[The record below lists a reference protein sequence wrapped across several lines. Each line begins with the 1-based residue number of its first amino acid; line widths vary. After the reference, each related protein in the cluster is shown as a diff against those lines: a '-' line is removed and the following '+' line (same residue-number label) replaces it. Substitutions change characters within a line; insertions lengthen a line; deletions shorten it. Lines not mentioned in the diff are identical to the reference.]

1 MSQKILIV
9 GGSGNL
15 GNKICNF
22 LIKTNNKLVNLDKR
36 KIKNLNKISFIK
48 CDLTKKISKK
58 KLPRDINIII
68 FSAGYIGGIDS
79 RDDNF
84 IDKYF
89 KLNLYSLSNLLESI
103 EISKLKKII
112 FFSSEQVYGDNQIN
126 INNKKN
132 TFFEPKPKNYY
143 GASKLMA
150 EKYLNY
156 FYSFYNKKFGID
168 ILRVPRVIDL
178 SENTLFYKLI
188 KSCSLRKKIN
198 ITNNREKFNFVFV
211 DDFLSIISRTITQK
225 KKLFRIL
232 DIGSKDYKSFSIIDI
247 IKLIDQ
253 KINTKT
259 KTLIKNEKF
268 SHNPFNLKINYNYS
282 YKSLKQN
289 SKISVK
295 KMIELIRD
303 KYGLK

>member
-15 GNKICNF
+15 GIKICNF
-22 LIKTNNKLVNLDKR
+22 LTKTNNRLINLDKR
-36 KIKNLNKISFIK
+36 KIKNSNKISFIK
-48 CDLTKKISKK
+48 CDLTKKIDKK
-58 KLPRDINIII
+58 KLPKDIDIII
-68 FSAGYIGGIDS
+68 FSAGYTGGIES
-79 RDDNF
+79 KDDKF

-89 KLNLYSLSNLLESI
+89 KLNLYSLSNLLEGI

-112 FFSSEQVYGDNQIN
+112 FFSSEQVYGDNQTN
-126 INNKKN
+126 INKKKN

-143 GASKLMA
+143 GASKLIA

-156 FYSFYNKKFGID
+156 VYSFHNKKFGID

-198 ITNNREKFNFVFV
+198 ITDNREKFNFIFV
-211 DDFLSIISRTITQK
+211 DDFLNIISRTITQK

-232 DIGSKDYKSFSIIDI
+232 DICSKDYKSFSIINI

-253 KINTKT
+253 TINTKT
-259 KTLIKNEKF
+259 KILIKNKKF
-268 SHNPFNLKINYNYS
+268 FHNPFNLKIDYNYS
-282 YKSLKQN
+282 YESLKQN

-295 KMIELIRD
+295 KMIELIKD
-303 KYGLK
+303 KYGFK